1 MNEEE
6 KIRVA
11 SLLKL
16 EGQGNYADNER
27 NIGVTIPLGDGNSIN
42 LSAQDLKENDTRQLA
57 EVLLE
62 ENYKRKQRNMDIQL
76 GNLGLGFTGL
86 SQKGDYTVEGNNFS
100 QAGSFNLPYQ
110 KQYRASYDVPINNNL
125 NLSLYGQHG
134 SRGLSEDYYDPNED
148 KDKKENL
155 IKAKLRY
162 RF

>member
-6 KIRVA
+6 KIRMA
-11 SLLKL
+11 NLLKL

-42 LSAQDLKENDTRQLA
+42 LSAQDLKENNTRQLA
-57 EVLLE
+57 EMLLE

-86 SQKGDYTVEGNNFS
+86 SQKGDYSVEGNDFS

-110 KQYRASYDVPINNNL
+110 KQYRASYDIPINDNL
-125 NLSLYGQHG
+125 NLNLYGQHG
-134 SRGLSEDYYDPNED
+134 DIGLSEMYSDPMQDPE
-148 KDKKENL
+148 KKENL

>member
-6 KIRVA
+6 KIRMA

-42 LSAQDLKENDTRQLA
+42 LSAQDLKENNTRQLA
-57 EVLLE
+57 EMLLE

-86 SQKGDYTVEGNNFS
+86 SQKGDYSVEGNDFS

-110 KQYRASYDVPINNNL
+110 KQYRASYDIPINDNL

-134 SRGLSEDYYDPNED
+134 DIGLSEMYSDPMQDPE
-148 KDKKENL
+148 KKENL

>member
-6 KIRVA
+6 KIRMA
-11 SLLKL
+11 NLLKL

-27 NIGVTIPLGDGNSIN
+27 NIGVTIPLGDGNNIN
-42 LSAQDLKENDTRQLA
+42 LSAQDLKENNTRQLA
-57 EVLLE
+57 EMLLE

-86 SQKGDYTVEGNNFS
+86 SQKGDYSVEGNDFS

-110 KQYRASYDVPINNNL
+110 KQYRASYDIPINDNL

-134 SRGLSEDYYDPNED
+134 DIGLSEMYSDPMQDPE
-148 KDKKENL
+148 KKENL